1 MQALSD
7 FDKVNLIKQASLRNY
22 FTSHQVKS
30 LLDVVSYRKGKLEV
44 AVCIECRGSLEQG
57 LLRTYA
63 HVHVQS
69 ACARCACA
77 YACACACAKCMCMCM
92 HVQVHHAFF
101 YLKVAVML
109 HPRTVDPHNFV
120 NVLNSLNSEADR
132 QAVLDMCTSV
142 KSVKARK

>member
-44 AVCIECRGSLEQG
+44 AVRIACRGSLEQG

-77 YACACACAKCMCMCM
+77 CACRCMCMCM

>member
-44 AVCIECRGSLEQG
+44 AVCLECRGSLEQG

-69 ACARCACA
+69 ACACASACTCACM
-77 YACACACAKCMCMCM
+77 CKCTM
-92 HVQVHHAFF
+92 HF
-101 YLKVAVML
+101 
-109 HPRTVDPHNFV
+109 
-120 NVLNSLNSEADR
+120 SI
-132 QAVLDMCTSV
+132 
-142 KSVKARK
+142 

>member
-44 AVCIECRGSLEQG
+44 AVRIACRGSLEQG

-77 YACACACAKCMCMCM
+77 CACACKCMCMCM

>member
-44 AVCIECRGSLEQG
+44 AVRIACRGSLEQG

-77 YACACACAKCMCMCM
+77 CACAKCMCICM

-101 YLKVAVML
+101 YL
-109 HPRTVDPHNFV
+109 
-120 NVLNSLNSEADR
+120 
-132 QAVLDMCTSV
+132 
-142 KSVKARK
+142 

>member
-44 AVCIECRGSLEQG
+44 AVRIACRGSLEQG

-77 YACACACAKCMCMCM
+77 CACKCMCMCM

>member
-44 AVCIECRGSLEQG
+44 AVRIACRGSLEQG

-77 YACACACAKCMCMCM
+77 CACAKCMCICM

>member
-44 AVCIECRGSLEQG
+44 AVRIACRGSLEQG

-77 YACACACAKCMCMCM
+77 CACACKCMCMCMCM